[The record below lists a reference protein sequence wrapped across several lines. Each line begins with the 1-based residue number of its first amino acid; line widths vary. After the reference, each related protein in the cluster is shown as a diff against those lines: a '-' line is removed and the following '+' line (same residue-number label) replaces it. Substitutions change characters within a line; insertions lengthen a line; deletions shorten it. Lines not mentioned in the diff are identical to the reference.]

1 MAGFLKFMVISACL
15 FLAILIFIAG
25 NKTYKESKAD
35 KVVWIIF
42 DAYAI
47 ALIFTVIKIFGG

>member
-1 MAGFLKFMVISACL
+1 MVISACL
-15 FLAILIFIAG
+15 LLAILIFIAG